1 MEPEIYETRAQW
13 LAARRRGVGASD
25 VPAIVGV
32 SPHGSALSVWID
44 KTRPREEEDTEVLS
58 YGREM
63 EAAIIA
69 RFARES
75 GKCVKSHPLAL
86 WRSERWGW
94 MFCTPDAW
102 CCDENAGVEAKTLM
116 PYGWDEEL
124 PGSWE
129 LQAHAQMAVM
139 GWDRVYIPT
148 YDGGRRWHVFTV
160 ERDEEAIEEIAQLT
174 KSFWEMVTS
183 GTMPEPGH
191 LDAQALAK
199 YFPPVD
205 AVMVLSE
212 EDVATIERI
221 RHLSMI
227 KEIYE
232 EELETSRNRLRA
244 RLGSATAG
252 ERDGELLVTW
262 RADSRGRRVLRII

>member
-1 MEPEIYETRAQW
+1 MEPEIYETRADW

-32 SPHGSALSVWID
+32 SPYASALSVWID
-44 KTRPREEEDTEVLS
+44 KTRPPEEDDSEVLT

-63 EAAIIA
+63 EGAVLA

-75 GKCVKSHPLAL
+75 GKCLGSHPLAI
-86 WRSERWGW
+86 WRSERWPW

-102 CCDENAGVEAKTLM
+102 CCDENSGVEAKTIL
-116 PYGWDEEL
+116 PYGWDGEL
-124 PGSWE
+124 PTSWE
-129 LQAHAQMAVM
+129 LQAQAQMAVM

-148 YDGGRRWHVFTV
+148 YDGGRRFQVFEV
-160 ERDEEAIEEIAQLT
+160 ERDQGTIGEIADLT
-174 KSFWEMVTS
+174 KSFWDMVES

-191 LDAQALAK
+191 LDAQALSR

-205 AVMVLSE
+205 AVMVLSD
-212 EDVATIERI
+212 EDVATIDRI
-221 RHLSMI
+221 RHLTTI
-227 KEIYE
+227 REIYD
-232 EELETSRNRLRA
+232 EELETAKNRLRA

-252 ERDGELLVTW
+252 EKDGEMLVTW
-262 RADSRGRRVLRII
+262 RPDAKGTRRLRIL